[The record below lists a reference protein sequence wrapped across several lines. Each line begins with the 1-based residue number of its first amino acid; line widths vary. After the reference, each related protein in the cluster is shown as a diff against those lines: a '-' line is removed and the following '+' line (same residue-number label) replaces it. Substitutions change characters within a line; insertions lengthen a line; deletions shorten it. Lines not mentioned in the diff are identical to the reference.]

1 DLMALAS
8 RQMIAYHQSLDPHA
22 DAVFSVS
29 WAGESRSKNWFDTA
43 RELTERWIHQQQIRV
58 AVDRPGLMSREL
70 FFPVLDTFMRALPLV
85 FGVLPAPAGAL
96 AQFNIS
102 GASGGSWFLYR
113 DENSWRLMANRPERG
128 FVTRLFHKTSPGA
141 SSPRGS
147 IGSRQSNI

>member
-1 DLMALAS
+1 WKVKDVAAHLLDTQLRKLSIVRDGYSAEVPDFRKPNGLVDFVNRLNAEGVALYRRLSPPVLIDLMALAS

-70 FFPVLDTFMRALPLV
+70 FFPVLDTFMRALPFV
-85 FGVLPAPAGAL
+85 FRNVP
-96 AQFNIS
+96 
-102 GASGGSWFLYR
+102 
-113 DENSWRLMANRPERG
+113 
-128 FVTRLFHKTSPGA
+128 
-141 SSPRGS
+141 
-147 IGSRQSNI
+147 